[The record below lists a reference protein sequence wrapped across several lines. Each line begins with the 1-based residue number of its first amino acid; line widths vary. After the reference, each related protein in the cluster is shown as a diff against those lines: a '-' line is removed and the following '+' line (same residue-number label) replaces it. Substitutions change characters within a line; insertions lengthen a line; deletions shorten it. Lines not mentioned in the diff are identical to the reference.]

1 MSVNYN
7 GRPDNGDRGEKF
19 GPGTVKGAGEQM
31 MGGNGPGPASRK
43 KTGLSADSSGTRPA
57 ASGKQPSGMTIYPE
71 GKNRGSRKY

>member
-1 MSVNYN
+1 MSVTYN

-31 MGGNGPGPASRK
+31 GIFGPGPAARK
-43 KTGLSADSSGTRPA
+43 KGGLSANSSGTRAA

>member
-1 MSVNYN
+1 MSVTYN

-43 KTGLSADSSGTRPA
+43 KTGLSAESSGSRTA
-57 ASGKQPSGMTIYPE
+57 ASGKQPSGMTKYQE
-71 GKNRGSRKY
+71 GASRGSRKY